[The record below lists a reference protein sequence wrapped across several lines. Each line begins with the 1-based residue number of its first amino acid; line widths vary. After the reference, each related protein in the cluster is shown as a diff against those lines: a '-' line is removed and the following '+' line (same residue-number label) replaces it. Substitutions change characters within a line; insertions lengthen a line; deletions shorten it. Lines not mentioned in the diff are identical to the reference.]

1 MEGNILAIKTKS
13 FALAAISLAR
23 QLQKDNEFV
32 ISKQFLRSATSIGAN
47 LREAIVW
54 QSKKD
59 FYAKIC
65 ICYKEAHESAYWLE
79 LIWESGISTANLS
92 EINNLL
98 QEIIK
103 MLAKTKLTTESNLK
117 QGKKY

>member
-1 MEGNILAIKTKS
+1 MDENILASKTKIFS
-13 FALAAISLAR
+13 LKAIALSR
-23 QLQKDNEFV
+23 ELQRENEYI

-47 LREAIVW
+47 LREAIVG

-59 FYAKIC
+59 FYFKIC

-79 LIWESGISTANLS
+79 LISESGLYSNDLS
-92 EINNLL
+92 EISKLL

-103 MLAKTKLTTESNLK
+103 MLAKTKLTTETNMK
-117 QGKKY
+117 NEN